1 MYDKKIMPQHV
12 AIILDGNGRWGKK
25 HGRERTYGHKFG
37 AANVKKIVRFA
48 ASLGIKKLTLYA
60 FSTENWKRP
69 KLEVKFLMTLF
80 KEYLIEQLREL
91 TEDNVQ
97 VHVVGDV
104 SKLSKSLQ
112 EEIKSCENDTKNND
126 GLILNIA
133 INYGGRQELVHA
145 FRKIASDVKAGILN
159 PSEIDEENIKD
170 ALYAS
175 DADDVDLFIRTGGE
189 QRISNFLLWQIS
201 YSELYFTSVL
211 WPDFDERELEN
222 AIKWFINRNRRFGG
236 LMVNK

>member
-1 MYDKKIMPQHV
+1 MEEKQLKLVDE
-12 AIILDGNGRWGKK
+12 IIQKLQTVIDP
-25 HGRERTYGHKFG
+25 ELY
-37 AANVKKIVRFA
+37 VDIVN
-48 ASLGIKKLTLYA
+48 LGLICGIDLNDNNDCTV
-60 FSTENWKRP
+60 T
-69 KLEVKFLMTLF
+69 MTLTVMGCPLSGVLDNAI
-80 KEYLIEQLREL
+80 KEA
-91 TEDNVQ
+91 V
-97 VHVVGDV
+97 
-104 SKLSKSLQ
+104 LSIP
-112 EEIKSCENDTKNND
+112 EIKSCENDTKNND

-175 DADDVDLFIRTGGE
+175 DADDVDLLIRTGGE

-222 AIKWFINRNRRFGG
+222 AIKWFVNRNRRFGG

>member
-1 MYDKKIMPQHV
+1 MCIRD
-12 AIILDGNGRWGKK
+12 R
-25 HGRERTYGHKFG
+25 
-37 AANVKKIVRFA
+37 
-48 ASLGIKKLTLYA
+48 
-60 FSTENWKRP
+60 
-69 KLEVKFLMTLF
+69 
-80 KEYLIEQLREL
+80 YLIEQLREL

-133 INYGGRQELVHA
+133 INYGGRQELIHA

-175 DADDVDLFIRTGGE
+175 DADDVDLLIRTGGE

-222 AIKWFINRNRRFGG
+222 AIKWFVNRNRRFGG

>member
-175 DADDVDLFIRTGGE
+175 DADDVDLLIRTGGE

-222 AIKWFINRNRRFGG
+222 AIKWFVNRNRRFGG